1 MKITVTK
8 IGAARSQL
16 IEAIHLFFEDRDPV
30 SIHTL
35 LGASLQILNDH
46 FTDVGAVWDDNLMY
60 HFNTIYCVDGIE
72 NRKNG
77 RTASRKR

>member
-35 LGASLQILNDH
+35 VGASLQILNDH
-46 FTDVGAVWDDNLMY
+46 ITDVGEVWDNNLMF
-60 HFNTIYCVDGIE
+60 HFDTIYCVDGIE
-72 NRKNG
+72 NKKNG
-77 RTASRKR
+77 KIMSRKL